1 MARKKARA
9 LPRPEPE
16 MYTVYGDIVQETEGA
31 ILLACNGDE
40 VWLAKSQIE
49 YAGERG
55 DTDVEVTLPD
65 WLADDQ
71 GLVDGQGYTKVFGD
85 GEEQAAAPA
94 KVTEFTPKGDGIRC
108 QDCVN
113 YNEDEHNVL
122 DVCNECTRFGHTT
135 GISDNFVPAA
145 SGPNATVELTLT
157 IVEFSEDGETA
168 TVEDRHGNTADLA
181 TREFTHDAEEI
192 NVGDTLLCHVMSS
205 AIEPTDLCPDTL
217 EEADEDDSEPH
228 DEPQDSNV
236 PPACLRGRDVHW
248 LKRETCTK
256 AFPLSDEDKLKLGK
270 EMADAQAK
278 VDQLEDEL
286 ASIRKSFKNRI
297 EEHQEALS
305 KAASEFRNGK
315 TEPQDVLCDVYQD
328 FDSGEVVFVTA
339 DEVAE
344 EVMRRPMTTDERRPT
359 LFDGP
364 PDSKGHSAPLGEDPR
379 HRIGTTEPTPQTWG
393 HTCVDCAFMPNAD
406 DGTQADEC
414 ADCAQSVEGGTDNW
428 KPRRECST
436 CNYRSMAV
444 NMPPCNTCTL
454 NPQADASAED
464 DNWISAGNK
473 PVETLATNED
483 PAEELHAG
491 ESIDEEA
498 ATEQPPHID
507 GDHQPASGAAI
518 Q

>member
-16 MYTVYGDIVQETEGA
+16 MYTVCGDIIQETEDA
-31 ILLACNGDE
+31 IMLMCAGE
-40 VWLAKSQIE
+40 KVWLPKSQIE
-49 YAGERG
+49 YVGERD
-55 DTDVEVTLPD
+55 DTNVEVTLPD

-71 GLVDGQGYTKVFGD
+71 GLVDGQGYAIAESG
-85 GEEQAAAPA
+85 GSQQEQPL
-94 KVTEFTPKGDGIRC
+94 E
-108 QDCVN
+108 
-113 YNEDEHNVL
+113 
-122 DVCNECTRFGHTT
+122 TT
-135 GISDNFVPAA
+135 SEPDT
-145 SGPNATVELTLT
+145 NATMALTLT

-192 NVGDTLLCHVMSS
+192 NVGDTLLCHVVAS
-205 AIEPTDLCPDTL
+205 AIEPTDLCPDAP
-217 EEADEDDSEPH
+217 EEDEEGDSEPH
-228 DEPQDSNV
+228 DAPQDSSV
-236 PPACLRGRDVHW
+236 PPICLRGRDVHW
-248 LKRETCTK
+248 LKRDTCTK
-256 AFPLSDEDKLKLGK
+256 AFPLSDEDKLELGK
-270 EMADAQAK
+270 KMAAAQAR
-278 VDQLEDEL
+278 VDMLEGEL
-286 ASIRKSFKNRI
+286 AEARKEYKAKIDAEQKR
-297 EEHQEALS
+297 LS
-305 KAASEFRNGK
+305 KAAADFRKGK
-315 TEPQDVLCDVYQD
+315 TEPQDVLCNVYQD
-328 FDSGEVVFVTA
+328 FDSGEVVYITA
-339 DEVAE
+339 DEAAE